1 MRVSW
6 LVTMQ
11 TVPFVFDGGE
21 LDVASEANATLVII
35 NTPKDIWLS
44 NII

>member
-1 MRVSW
+1 MKVSW

-11 TVPFVFDGGE
+11 IVPFVFDGGE
-21 LDVASEANATLVII
+21 LDAASEANTTLVII
-35 NTPKDIWLS
+35 NTPKDRWLS